1 MAFVILKRMCPL
13 IQPVM
18 KQSPLHSFAS
28 LLKTH
33 RIIAMMIIL
42 LICIIIIFLVLQYL
56 ENSIFT
62 ALFNSDNSPLHWD
75 NNDNH
80 FYVIDTDV
88 RDF

>member
-1 MAFVILKRMCPL
+1 
-13 IQPVM
+13 
-18 KQSPLHSFAS
+18 
-28 LLKTH
+28 
-33 RIIAMMIIL
+33 MMIIL